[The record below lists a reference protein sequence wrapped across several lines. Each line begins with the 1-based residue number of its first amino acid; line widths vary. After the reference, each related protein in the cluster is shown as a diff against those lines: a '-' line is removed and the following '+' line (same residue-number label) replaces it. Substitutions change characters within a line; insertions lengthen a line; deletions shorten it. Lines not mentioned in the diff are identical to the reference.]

1 MDSRTDVA
9 LSVYSLHGAG
19 VLNSVCEHIGLG
31 GAYHVGVELY
41 CLEWSYGWCAEGTG
55 VYNVSIGCS
64 PEGQF
69 KERIR
74 LGRTPFAAGEVM
86 EILGEL
92 RRQWPGQSY
101 HPLRQNCVHFS
112 AELVRQLRI
121 AEFPEWANSLAT
133 VLRSMSGWLD
143 SPAAAAAQLTTAE
156 LRSRL
161 TATRALSIQHGP
173 QVNPKVHGDTE
184 QAELDIV
191 SLQQADWE
199 DAQEYM
205 FRCASQIAVVR
216 GRRHEKL

>member
-19 VLNSVCEHIGLG
+19 VLNTLCEHVGLG

-41 CLEWSYGWCAEGTG
+41 CLEWSYGWCLEGTG

-64 PEGQF
+64 PEGEF
-69 KERIR
+69 KERVR
-74 LGRTPFAAGEVM
+74 LGRSPCAAGEVI

-112 AELVRQLRI
+112 AELVRRLRI
-121 AEFPEWANSLAT
+121 EEFPEWANSLASF
-133 VLRSMSGWLD
+133 LRSMSGWLD
-143 SPAAAAAQLTTAE
+143 SPATMAVELTTTE
-156 LRSRL
+156 FQSRM
-161 TATRALSIQHGP
+161 AAKRVSRDSE
-173 QVNPKVHGDTE
+173 KVEMDTL
-184 QAELDIV
+184 A
-191 SLQQADWE
+191 LQQADWE
-199 DAQEYM
+199 DAQEHM
-205 FRCASQIAVVR
+205 LRCASQIAVVR